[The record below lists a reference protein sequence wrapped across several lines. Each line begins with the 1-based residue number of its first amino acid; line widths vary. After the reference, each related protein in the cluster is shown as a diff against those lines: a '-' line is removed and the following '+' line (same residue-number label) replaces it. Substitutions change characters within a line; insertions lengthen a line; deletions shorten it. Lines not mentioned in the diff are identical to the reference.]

1 MNMEGI
7 KIRDLKKED
16 LNEATN
22 LVMRLKKFNS
32 EHDPLFTVS
41 EDLEKNVREY
51 LESAIKLETRDVL
64 VADKNKRIVGVIMGE
79 IHSRPFYQPSKE
91 LRVTEI
97 YLLPEFRKGGLGKK
111 MLDALIEKEKGKS
124 CNIITVEFPS
134 ENLLAH
140 KFYTSLGMRSILSIY
155 GKKFEK

>member
-1 MNMEGI
+1 MEEI

-16 LNEATN
+16 IRDASN

-32 EHDPLFTVS
+32 EHDPLFSVS
-41 EDLEKNVREY
+41 PDLEKNVLEY

-64 VADKNKRIVGVIMGE
+64 VADFKGKIVGAVMGE
-79 IHSRPFYQPSKE
+79 ILDRPFYQPEKE
-91 LRVTEI
+91 LRITEI

-111 MLDALIEKEKGKS
+111 MLDALVAKEGKKG

-140 KFYTSLGMRSILSIY
+140 KFYTGLGMRSILSIY
-155 GKKFEK
+155 GKKL

>member
-1 MNMEGI
+1 MMMEEI

-16 LNEATN
+16 IRDASN

-32 EHDPLFTVS
+32 EHDPLFSVS
-41 EDLEKNVREY
+41 PDLEKNVLEY

-64 VADKNKRIVGVIMGE
+64 VADFKGKIVGAVMGE
-79 IHSRPFYQPSKE
+79 ILDRPFYQPEKE
-91 LRVTEI
+91 LRITEI

-111 MLDALIEKEKGKS
+111 MLDALVAKEGKKG

-140 KFYTSLGMRSILSIY
+140 KFYTGLGMRSILSIY
-155 GKKFEK
+155 GKKL

>member
-1 MNMEGI
+1 MMEEI

-16 LNEATN
+16 IRDASN

-32 EHDPLFTVS
+32 EHDPLFSVS
-41 EDLEKNVREY
+41 PDLEKNVLEY

-64 VADKNKRIVGVIMGE
+64 VADFKGKIVGAVMGE
-79 IHSRPFYQPSKE
+79 ILDRPFYQPEKE
-91 LRVTEI
+91 LRITEI

-111 MLDALIEKEKGKS
+111 MLDALVAKEGKKG

-140 KFYTSLGMRSILSIY
+140 KFYTGLGMRSILSIY
-155 GKKFEK
+155 GKKL